1 MPTPVL
7 HMHSPFEKLY
17 HPPPRLDHL
26 RVFGC
31 ACYPI
36 LKPYKHNKL
45 EPKTTQCIFLG
56 YAAQYKGYICY
67 AIRDHKLIVS
77 RHVVFDEDTFPSL
90 PGSVSSSPS
99 LAPSIIPHPNTFQHP
114 SFIPIPFPH
123 SPFPY
128 FSSHTT
134 YSPSVTQSSSS
145 IPGDLVSSQCLPTE
159 ATVSQSVEHA
169 AINPDVTT
177 SQVQALHHVP
187 VSQINTHPMQTR
199 SKSGI
204 LKKNALLAQVQSSS
218 ITEPQSF
225 KVVVQSP
232 EWIQAMDDEMAALV
246 KQKTWR
252 LVHLPPNKNLV
263 GCKWIYKIK
272 SNPDGSV
279 ARYKARFVA
288 KGFSQEAGLDYH
300 ETFSPVVKP
309 TTVRLLLSLAA
320 TKRWKLKQLDVKN
333 VFLHGFLDEEVYMSQ
348 PQGFIDPAHLEFVCK
363 LNRSL
368 YGLKQAS
375 RAWND
380 RFSRFLLTLGFK
392 SSYADSSLYVK
403 QNGPS
408 IIVLLL
414 YVDDIILSGDYDT
427 QVQAVIDQL
436 TAEFD
441 MNDLGILHYFISL
454 QIDYRP
460 TGFLVHQTK
469 YVTNFLTKTNMLDC
483 KPCTTHCHPNQ
494 KLLNHGSPF
503 FHDPGLYRSIVGAL
517 QYLTFTGPDIAY

>member
-1 MPTPVL
+1 
-7 HMHSPFEKLY
+7 
-17 HPPPRLDHL
+17 
-26 RVFGC
+26 
-31 ACYPI
+31 
-36 LKPYKHNKL
+36 
-45 EPKTTQCIFLG
+45 
-56 YAAQYKGYICY
+56 
-67 AIRDHKLIVS
+67 
-77 RHVVFDEDTFPSL
+77 
-90 PGSVSSSPS
+90 
-99 LAPSIIPHPNTFQHP
+99 
-114 SFIPIPFPH
+114 
-123 SPFPY
+123 
-128 FSSHTT
+128 
-134 YSPSVTQSSSS
+134 
-145 IPGDLVSSQCLPTE
+145 
-159 ATVSQSVEHA
+159 
-169 AINPDVTT
+169 
-177 SQVQALHHVP
+177 
-187 VSQINTHPMQTR
+187 
-199 SKSGI
+199 
-204 LKKNALLAQVQSSS
+204 
-218 ITEPQSF
+218 
-225 KVVVQSP
+225 
-232 EWIQAMDDEMAALV
+232 MDDEMAALV

-252 LVHLPPNKNLV
+252 LVPLPPNKNLV

-279 ARYKARFVA
+279 ARYKARLVA

-333 VFLHGFLDEEVYMSQ
+333 AFLHGFLDEEVYMSQ
-348 PQGFIDPAHLEFVCK
+348 PQGFIDPAHPEFVCK
-363 LNRSL
+363 LDRSL

-392 SSYADSSLYVK
+392 SPYADSSLYVK

-408 IIVLLL
+408 IVVLLL

-441 MNDLGILHYFISL
+441 MKDLGILHYFLGL

-469 YVTNFLTKTNMLDC
+469 YVTDLLTKTNMLDC

-494 KLLNHGSPF
+494 KLLNHGSPH
-503 FHDPGLYRSIVGAL
+503 FHDPSLYRSIVGAL
-517 QYLTFTGPDIAY
+517 QYLTFTRPDIAY